1 MDNVLHRVKRVPN
14 VAVELP
20 ALSPPFISADDAA
33 LLAHEAIGNKR
44 DKEYGGAILQHE
56 GGRFY
61 ATMPFAGSRSFSD
74 TWPRCLRGLRRL
86 TARLARRSAT
96 WMMPCVMPMN
106 MPVHV
111 NDGPLVLF

>member
-1 MDNVLHRVKRVPN
+1 
-14 VAVELP
+14 
-20 ALSPPFISADDAA
+20 
-33 LLAHEAIGNKR
+33 
-44 DKEYGGAILQHE
+44 
-56 GGRFY
+56 
-61 ATMPFAGSRSFSD
+61 
-74 TWPRCLRGLRRL
+74 LRRL